1 MSSANLPNPYFLE
14 EHHMLREQV
23 RRFVEKEIVPNGE
36 AWEQDGCVP
45 RELML
50 KMGELGFLGLTH
62 ATQYGGSG
70 MDVRAA
76 TVLAEELG
84 RSSFAGV
91 TITAL
96 VHTNMASPHLANAGN
111 TEQKQKYL
119 PDVILGKKIT
129 AVCVTESAAGSDVAG
144 IKTRAVREG
153 DDWIINGSKIFITN
167 GVYGDLY
174 FVAAKT
180 DPTAKGSRG
189 ISMFIVEKG
198 TPGFSVGRSLK
209 KHGWRSS
216 DTAELFFDNVRVP
229 AANLL
234 GEENKG
240 FYAVMKNFQHE
251 RIMLAAMGVGE
262 AQKALDMTIDNVKQR
277 QAFGDALFNKDVVR
291 HKLATA
297 QTQVDAAR
305 NYLYYVAWLDAQGV
319 ECIKEV
325 SGLKAWACEVTNQV
339 MYDCVQLHGGMGFMA
354 ESPIE
359 RMYRDA
365 RVLTIGGG
373 ATEVMYGEVAKRL

>member
-1 MSSANLPNPYFLE
+1 MMPNPYFLE
-14 EHHMLREQV
+14 EHYILREQIS
-23 RRFVEKEIVPNGE
+23 RFVEKEIIPNGD
-36 AWEQDGCVP
+36 AWEKEGCVP
-45 RELML
+45 RTLMHS
-50 KMGELGFLGLTH
+50 MGELGFLGLTH
-62 ATQYGGSG
+62 EEQYGGSG

-84 RSSFAGV
+84 RCTFAGV

-96 VHTNMASPHLANAGN
+96 VHTNMASPHLALAGN
-111 TEQKQKYL
+111 VEQKQRYL
-119 PDVILGKKIT
+119 PDIIKGKLIA
-129 AVCVTESAAGSDVAG
+129 AVCVTEPAAGSDVAG
-144 IKTRAVREG
+144 IKSRAVKDGNE
-153 DDWIINGSKIFITN
+153 WILNGSKIFITN
-167 GVYGDLY
+167 GVHGDLY

-216 DTAELFFDNVRVP
+216 DTAELFFDDVRIP
-229 AANLL
+229 AENLL
-234 GEENKG
+234 GEEHKG

-262 AQKALDMTIDNVKQR
+262 AQKALDITIDNVKNR
-277 QAFGDALFNKDVVR
+277 KAFGGALFDKDVIR
-291 HKLATA
+291 DKLARA
-297 QTQVDAAR
+297 QTKVDAAR
-305 NYLYYVAWLDAQGV
+305 NYLYYVAWLDSQKV
-319 ECIKEV
+319 DCIKEV
-325 SGLKAWACEVTNQV
+325 SGLKAWACEVANEV
-339 MYDCVQLHGGMGFMA
+339 MYDCVQLHGGMGFME
-354 ESPIE
+354 ESVIE

>member
-1 MSSANLPNPYFLE
+1 MTSNIPNPYFLE
-14 EHHMLREQV
+14 EHQMLREQV
-23 RRFVEKEIVPNGE
+23 RRFVEKEIVPNGDE
-36 AWEQDGCVP
+36 WEREGHVP
-45 RELML
+45 RALMR

-62 ATQYGGSG
+62 GTDYGGSG
-70 MDVRAA
+70 LDVRAA

-84 RSSFAGV
+84 RSTFAGV

-96 VHTNMASPHLANAGN
+96 VHTNMASPHLALAGN
-111 TEQKQKYL
+111 AEQKQKYL
-119 PDVILGKKIT
+119 PDIIQGKTIT
-129 AVCVTESAAGSDVAG
+129 AVCVTEPAAGSDVAG
-144 IKTRAVREG
+144 IRTRAVRDG

-174 FVAAKT
+174 IVAAKT
-180 DPTAKGSRG
+180 DPNAKGSRG
-189 ISMFIVEKG
+189 ISMFLVEKG
-198 TPGFSVGRSLK
+198 TSGFSVGRSLK

-216 DTAELFFDNVRVP
+216 DTAELFFDNVRIP
-229 AANLL
+229 AGNLL

-262 AQKALDMTIDNVKQR
+262 AQKALDLTIENVKQR
-277 QAFGDALFNKDVVR
+277 QAFGGALFDKDVVR
-291 HKLATA
+291 LKLAQA

-305 NYLYYVAWLDAQGV
+305 NYLYYVSWLDAQGV

-325 SGLKAWACEVTNQV
+325 SGLKAWACEVANQV
-339 MYDCVQLHGGMGFMA
+339 MYECVQLHGGMGFME
-354 ESPIE
+354 ESIIE

>member
-1 MSSANLPNPYFLE
+1 MLPTPYFLE

-23 RRFVEKEIVPNGE
+23 RRFVEKEIVPNGD
-36 AWEQDGCVP
+36 AWEQDGYVP

-62 ATQYGGSG
+62 DTDYGGSG

-84 RSSFAGV
+84 RSSYAGV

-96 VHTNMASPHLANAGN
+96 VHTNMASPHLALAGSP
-111 TEQKQKYL
+111 EQKQKYL
-119 PDVILGKKIT
+119 PDIIQGKKIT
-129 AVCVTESAAGSDVAG
+129 AVCVTEPAAGSDVAG
-144 IKTRAVREG
+144 IKTRAVRDG
-153 DDWIINGSKIFITN
+153 NDWIINGSKIFITN
-167 GVYGDLY
+167 GVYGDIY

-198 TPGFSVGRSLK
+198 TPGFTIGRSLK

-216 DTAELFFDNVRVP
+216 DTAELFFEDVRVP
-229 AANLL
+229 AENLL
-234 GEENKG
+234 GEVNKG

-262 AQKALDMTIDNVKQR
+262 AQKALDLTIENVKQR
-277 QAFGDALFNKDVVR
+277 QAFGGALFDKDVVR
-291 HKLATA
+291 LKLAQA
-297 QTQVDAAR
+297 QTKVDAAR
-305 NYLYYVAWLDAQGV
+305 NYLYYVAWLDAQGSD
-319 ECIKEV
+319 CIKEV
-325 SGLKAWACEVTNQV
+325 SGLKAWACELTNEV

-354 ESPIE
+354 ESVIE

>member
-1 MSSANLPNPYFLE
+1 MMPNPYFLE
-14 EHHMLREQV
+14 EHHLLREQV
-23 RRFVEKEIVPNGE
+23 RRFVEKEILPNGD
-36 AWEQDGCVP
+36 AWEQEGCVP
-45 RELML
+45 RELLL

-62 ATQYGGSG
+62 DTDYGGSG
-70 MDVRAA
+70 LDVRAS

-84 RSSFAGV
+84 RCTYAGV

-96 VHTNMASPHLANAGN
+96 VHTNMASPHLALAGSP
-111 TEQKQKYL
+111 EQKQQYL
-119 PDVILGKKIT
+119 PDIIKGKSIT
-129 AVCVTESAAGSDVAG
+129 AVCVTEPAAGSDVAG
-144 IKTRAVREG
+144 IKTRAVRDG
-153 DDWIINGSKIFITN
+153 NHWVINGSKIFITN
-167 GVYGDLY
+167 GVHGDLY

-180 DPTAKGSRG
+180 DPAAKGSRG

-216 DTAELFFDNVRVP
+216 DTAELFFDGVRVP

-251 RIMLAAMGVGE
+251 RIMLAAMGIGE
-262 AQKALDMTIDNVKQR
+262 AQKALEITIENVKQR
-277 QAFGDALFNKDVVR
+277 QAFGGSLFDKDVVR
-291 HKLATA
+291 MKLAQA

-305 NYLYYVAWLDAQGV
+305 NYLYYVAWLDAQGT

-325 SGLKAWACEVTNQV
+325 SGLKAWACEVANQI
-339 MYDCVQLHGGMGFMA
+339 MYECVQLHGGMGFME
-354 ESPIE
+354 ESVIE

>member
-1 MSSANLPNPYFLE
+1 MLNPYFAE
-14 EHHMLREQV
+14 EHNILRAQV
-23 RRFVEKEIVPNGE
+23 RKFVETEIIPNAD
-36 AWEQDGCVP
+36 AWEEDGSVP
-45 RELML
+45 RTLL
-50 KMGELGFLGLTH
+50 HKMGELGFLGLMH
-62 ATQYGGSG
+62 DEKYGGSG

-76 TVLAEELG
+76 TILAEELG
-84 RSSFAGV
+84 RCTFGGV

-111 TEQKQKYL
+111 AAQKQKYL
-119 PDVILGKKIT
+119 PDIIAGKKIT
-129 AVCVTESAAGSDVAG
+129 AVCVTEPSAGSDVAG
-144 IKTRAVREG
+144 IKSRAVKEG
-153 DDWIINGSKIFITN
+153 NDWVINGSKIFITN
-167 GVYGDLY
+167 GVHGDIY

-229 AANLL
+229 AENLL

-262 AQKALDMTIDNVKQR
+262 AQKALEITLENVKQR
-277 QAFGDALFNKDVVR
+277 QAFGAPLFNKDVVR
-291 HKLATA
+291 DKLARMQTKIAIA
-297 QTQVDAAR
+297 Q
-305 NYLYYVAWLDAQGV
+305 NYLYYVSWLDAQGV
-319 ECIKEV
+319 DCIKEV
-325 SGLKAWACEVTNQV
+325 SMLKANACEIANEV
-339 MYDCVQLHGGMGFMA
+339 MYDCVQLHGGMGFMS
-354 ESPIE
+354 ESVIE
-359 RMYRDA
+359 RMSRDA

-373 ATEVMYGEVAKRL
+373 TTEVMYGEVAKRL

>member
-1 MSSANLPNPYFLE
+1 MTSNVPNPYFLE
-14 EHHMLREQV
+14 EHQMLREQV
-23 RRFVEKEIVPNGE
+23 RRFVEKEIVPNGDE
-36 AWEQDGCVP
+36 WEREGHVP
-45 RELML
+45 RALMR

-62 ATQYGGSG
+62 DTDYGGSG
-70 MDVRAA
+70 LDVRAA

-84 RSSFAGV
+84 RSTFAGV

-96 VHTNMASPHLANAGN
+96 VHTNMASPHLALAGN
-111 TEQKQKYL
+111 AEQKQKYL
-119 PDVILGKKIT
+119 PDIIKGKTIT
-129 AVCVTESAAGSDVAG
+129 AVCVTEPAAGSDVAG
-144 IKTRAVREG
+144 IRTRAVRDG

-174 FVAAKT
+174 IVAAKT
-180 DPTAKGSRG
+180 DPNAKGSCG
-189 ISMFIVEKG
+189 ISMFLVEKG
-198 TPGFSVGRSLK
+198 TSGFSVGRSLK

-216 DTAELFFDNVRVP
+216 DTAELFFDNVRIP
-229 AANLL
+229 AGNLL

-262 AQKALDMTIDNVKQR
+262 AQKALDLTIENVKQR
-277 QAFGDALFNKDVVR
+277 QAFGGALFDKDVVR
-291 HKLATA
+291 LKLAQA

-305 NYLYYVAWLDAQGV
+305 NYLYYVSWLDAEGV

-325 SGLKAWACEVTNQV
+325 SGLKAWACEVANQV
-339 MYDCVQLHGGMGFMA
+339 MYECVQLHGGMGFME
-354 ESPIE
+354 ESIIE

>member
-1 MSSANLPNPYFLE
+1 MLNPYFTE
-14 EHHMLREQV
+14 EHNILRAQV
-23 RRFVEKEIVPNGE
+23 RRFVETEIMPNAD
-36 AWEQDGCVP
+36 AWEEDGSVP
-45 RELML
+45 RTLL
-50 KMGELGFLGLTH
+50 HKMGELGFLGLMH
-62 ATQYGGSG
+62 EEKYGGSG
-70 MDVRAA
+70 MDIRAA
-76 TVLAEELG
+76 TVLAEELA
-84 RSSFAGV
+84 RSTYAGV

-111 TEQKQKYL
+111 PEQKLKYL
-119 PDVILGKKIT
+119 PDIIAGKKIT
-129 AVCVTESAAGSDVAG
+129 AVCVTEPAAGSDVAG
-144 IKTRAVREG
+144 IKSRAVKDG
-153 DDWIINGSKIFITN
+153 NDWIINGSKIFITN
-167 GVYGDLY
+167 GVHGDIY

-262 AQKALDMTIDNVKQR
+262 AQKALEITIENVKQR
-277 QAFGDALFNKDVVR
+277 QAFGAPLFNKDVVR
-291 HKLATA
+291 DKLARMQTKISIA
-297 QTQVDAAR
+297 Q

-319 ECIKEV
+319 DCIKEV
-325 SGLKAWACEVTNQV
+325 SMLKANACEIANEV
-339 MYDCVQLHGGMGFMA
+339 MYDCVQLHGGMGFMS
-354 ESPIE
+354 ESVIE
-359 RMYRDA
+359 RMSRDA

-373 ATEVMYGEVAKRL
+373 TTEVMYGEVAKRL

>member
-1 MSSANLPNPYFLE
+1 MLNPYFTE
-14 EHHMLREQV
+14 EHNILRAQV
-23 RRFVEKEIVPNGE
+23 RRFVETEIMPNAD
-36 AWEQDGCVP
+36 AWEEDGSVP
-45 RELML
+45 RTLL
-50 KMGELGFLGLTH
+50 HKMGELGFLGLMH
-62 ATQYGGSG
+62 EEKYGGSG
-70 MDVRAA
+70 MDIRAA
-76 TVLAEELG
+76 TILAEELA
-84 RSSFAGV
+84 RSTYAGV

-111 TEQKQKYL
+111 PEQKQKYL
-119 PDVILGKKIT
+119 PDIIAGKKIT
-129 AVCVTESAAGSDVAG
+129 AVCVTEPAAGSDVAG
-144 IKTRAVREG
+144 IKSRAAKDG
-153 DDWIINGSKIFITN
+153 NDWIINGSKIFITN
-167 GVYGDLY
+167 GVHGDIY

-262 AQKALDMTIDNVKQR
+262 AQKALDITIDNVKQR
-277 QAFGDALFNKDVVR
+277 QAFGAPLFNKDVVR
-291 HKLATA
+291 DKLARMQTKISIA
-297 QTQVDAAR
+297 Q

-319 ECIKEV
+319 DCIKEV
-325 SGLKAWACEVTNQV
+325 SMLKANACEIANEV
-339 MYDCVQLHGGMGFMA
+339 MYDCVQLHGGMGFMS
-354 ESPIE
+354 ECVIE
-359 RMYRDA
+359 RMSRDA

-373 ATEVMYGEVAKRL
+373 TTEVMYGEVAKRL